1 MSKYII
7 EIAEEYEEYFKG
19 VLICGI
25 ADGKFAVDVIARED
39 LEELSSDYINEHF
52 GSLQD
57 EAYQRG
63 HDDGYEAGCATAF
76 KPVSDAEYQRGYDE
90 GYKKCLSENDF
101 DQPCVSCEDYQRG
114 LEEAMSA
121 FKKLY
126 SCGWER
132 DWKAMGFEFDEG
144 EWSRSFEFII
154 GHYTAAEIVEKV
166 KAYGGKKIHVGDFV
180 SHNNVPEIIV
190 LVTYVGSYTFNG
202 VAVTDVEN
210 HCRKGEAYTYNASED
225 WHKVNMQLVKG
236 EDNA

>member
-1 MSKYII
+1 MNTEKIMEDIQSVQDNIR
-7 EIAEEYEEYFKG
+7 EIKSTWG
-19 VLICGI
+19 NTIMTLDNIKSGLK
-25 ADGKFAVDVIARED
+25 ADVQKKV
-39 LEELSSDYINEHF
+39 
-52 GSLQD
+52 D

-63 HDDGYEAGCATAF
+63 LD
-76 KPVSDAEYQRGYDE
+76 
-90 GYKKCLSENDF
+90 
-101 DQPCVSCEDYQRG
+101 
-114 LEEAMSA
+114 EAMSA

-144 EWSRSFEFII
+144 EWSTSFEYII

-166 KAYGGKKIHVGDFV
+166 KAYKDNKIHVGDFV

-190 LVTYVGSYTFNG
+190 LVTYVGCNTFNG
-202 VAVTDVEN
+202 VAITDVED
-210 HCRKGEAYTYNASED
+210 HCRKGESYTYCASEN